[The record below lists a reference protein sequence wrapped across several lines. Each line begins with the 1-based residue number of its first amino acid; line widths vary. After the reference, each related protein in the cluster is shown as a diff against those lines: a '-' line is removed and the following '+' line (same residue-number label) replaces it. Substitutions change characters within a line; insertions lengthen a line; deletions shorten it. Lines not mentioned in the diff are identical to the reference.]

1 MRSLRKRA
9 GWFLILVALLAALGV
24 TSARVVRSLMATRRA
39 VATYVAILSAV
50 NAQDLEALGPLCTD
64 RYLRAHPPAR
74 SSGGGVV
81 GLPRG
86 IHKNFQAWRE
96 GDEVW
101 LCPTDRVGPVYR
113 FVFEGG
119 ACKLDGLAGLLR
131 PGGRV
136 ERAAEA
142 VDDFF

>member
-1 MRSLRKRA
+1 M
-9 GWFLILVALLAALGV
+9 
-24 TSARVVRSLMATRRA
+24 MTRRA
-39 VATYVAILSAV
+39 VSTYVAILAAA
-50 NAQDLEALGPLCTD
+50 NARDLDALRPLYTD
-64 RYLRAHPPAR
+64 RYLRAHPPAL
-74 SSGGGVV
+74 SPGGGVV

-86 IHKNFQAWRE
+86 IHPNFQAWRE

-119 ACKLDGLAGLLR
+119 ACRFDGPVGLLR

-136 ERAAEA
+136 ERSDEA
-142 VDDFF
+142 FDDFF